1 MGPYRYRSVPALASG
16 IVGVSLGGIFLIAG
30 AIVASTGGCDEFGD
44 CTSTNWGAVAGL
56 TVGGIIGIGVGIP
69 LIIYGAKRVPA
80 GMPAAEIVDHVL
92 PAWAGAPH
100 GNGWRWT
107 F

>member
-1 MGPYRYRSVPALASG
+1 MATG
-16 IVGVSLGGIFLIAG
+16 IVGVSLGGILLLAG
-30 AIVASTGGCDEFGD
+30 AIVASTGTCDQFGD
-44 CTSTNWGAVAGL
+44 CSTNWPAAAGL

-69 LIIYGAKRVPA
+69 LLIYGSKRVPA
-80 GMPAAEIVDHVL
+80 GAPAAEAVEQVL

-100 GNGWRWT
+100 GNGWRWR